1 MTPMDAA
8 WSVLKADPSRSLMMT
23 TRRKGSPDYEE
34 SFRVTGAHPT
44 LSPETAS
51 NIEGVGVHVPEAMY
65 HGDTQSPRN
74 RLLPIGST
82 YPSEFDMSYP
92 LEDMNDEAAAY
103 DQHYNLLPRAEGEV
117 PIPIRIGQK
126 ISYGDRGSQLLPMVR
141 PPDSYP
147 NTFVQE
153 HAASGYPMS
162 VVDMPDESARGYVST
177 QPIRQNTGM
186 PVGIQRI
193 QGNIMDAM

>member
-1 MTPMDAA
+1 MTPLDAA

-23 TRRKGSPDYEE
+23 TRRKGSPGYEE

-44 LSPETAS
+44 LGPETVS

-65 HGDTQSPRN
+65 HGGTQSPRS

-82 YPSEFDMSYP
+82 YPSEFDMSYA

-117 PIPIRIGQK
+117 PTPIRIGQK
-126 ISYGDRGSQLLPMVR
+126 IAYGNKVLPMVR
-141 PPDSYP
+141 SPGPYA

-162 VVDMPDESARGYVST
+162 VVDIPDESARGYVST

-186 PVGIQRI
+186 PVGIKRI

>member
-1 MTPMDAA
+1 VA
-8 WSVLKADPSRSLMMT
+8 
-23 TRRKGSPDYEE
+23 
-34 SFRVTGAHPT
+34 GAHPA
-44 LSPETAS
+44 LSPETVS
-51 NIEGVGVHVPEAMY
+51 NIEAVGVHVPEAMY
-65 HGDTQSPRN
+65 HGDTQSPRS
-74 RLLPIGST
+74 RLIPIGGT
-82 YPSEFDMSYP
+82 YPSQFDMTTP
-92 LEDMNDEAAAY
+92 LEEMNDEAVAY

-117 PIPIRIGQK
+117 PTPIRIGQK
-126 ISYGDRGSQLLPMVR
+126 IAYGDKVLPMVR
-141 PPDSYP
+141 PPGPYT

-162 VVDMPDESARGYVST
+162 VVDIPDKSARGYVST